1 MLTRLAE
8 FTIRRRRWILIG
20 ALVVFILSGALGAN
34 VAERLSSGGFEDPG
48 AESSQA
54 DDALNEHF
62 DAGAPNFLLVVRAKN
77 GSVDSADAAQAGT
90 ALTAQLDAEPTIK
103 QAVSYWTLGNA
114 PPLKSKDG
122 SKALVLAVIEGTQ
135 DEVQDHVEVLSPKYG
150 RTTDVLEVQVGGF
163 AEVFRAVGETIES
176 DLARAESIAFPITL
190 FFLILV
196 FGSVVAAS
204 LPLAIG
210 AMAVVGTFLILRI
223 VASMTEVSVYSTS
236 LVTGMGLGLAVDYS
250 LFIVSR
256 YREEVRRG
264 LDSRAAVVRTV
275 QTAGKTVAVSGLTV
289 AAALLALLIFPLAF
303 LRSFAYAGIGVVA
316 FCVAGAVVVLPAML
330 AALGPRV
337 EKWSLWK
344 RHPKEVGE
352 GFWHSAAMF
361 VMRRPIPIATI
372 VIMLLLGLG
381 APFLGARFGLP
392 DDRVMRPSTE
402 MRKIHDGLRRD
413 FESKEAGAVSVVAE
427 NLPEP
432 ASRADDIRNY
442 AIALSSVE
450 GVSRVDSAAGAFV
463 RGEMVV
469 PPNPLFTQRFAR
481 PVGTWLSAVPSV
493 EPNSLAGERLVKNL
507 RAVDAPFAVKMG
519 GTPAQLVDSK
529 ASLFGKLPLA
539 AALIVLITFTLL
551 FLAFGSLLVP
561 AKAVVLNLLSLTAT
575 FGAMVWIFQDGNLS
589 GFLDFTATGTLDTT
603 TPILMFCVA
612 FGLSMDYEVF
622 LLSRIKEE
630 HDRSGDNVSSVAIGL
645 ERTGR
650 IVTSA
655 ALLLAIVFIAFAT
668 SGITFIKLFGIGLTM
683 AIVMDATLIRAAL
696 VPAFMRLAGEANWWA
711 PAPLRRLYERWGISE
726 TEEAVE
732 PRAIDLTEGYKRRIV
747 EMADACSSEEELHV
761 LLEVEELTK
770 ADIDAWRVMAG
781 RSA

>member
-8 FTIRRRRWILIG
+8 FTIRRRRYVLI
-20 ALVVFILSGALGAN
+20 AAVVVFLLSGALGGN
-34 VAERLSSGGFEDPG
+34 VAERLSSGGFEDPD
-48 AESSQA
+48 AESTKA
-54 DDALNEHF
+54 DDALGEHF
-62 DAGAPNFLLVVRAKN
+62 DAGAPNFILLVEAKS
-77 GSVDSADAAQAGT
+77 GSVDSGDATTAGAAIT
-90 ALTAQLDAEPTIK
+90 QELSAEPTIK
-103 QAVSYWTLGNA
+103 QAVSYWTLNNA
-114 PPLKSKDG
+114 PPLRSKDG

-135 DEVQDHVEVLSPKYG
+135 DEVQDHVEVLTPKYA
-150 RTTDVLEVQVGGF
+150 RSTDAIEVRVGGF
-163 AEVFRAVGETIES
+163 AETFREVGKTIER
-176 DLARAESIAFPITL
+176 DLARAEGIAFPITL

-256 YREEVRRG
+256 YREEVRHG
-264 LDSRAAVVRTV
+264 LDSRAAVIRTV
-275 QTAGKTVAVSGLTV
+275 QTAGKTVAISGLTV

-316 FCVAGAVVVLPAML
+316 FCVTGAVVVLPAML

-352 GFWHSAAMF
+352 GFWHRAALF
-361 VMRRPIPIATI
+361 VMRRPIPIATA
-372 VIMLLLGLG
+372 VIMILLLLG

-392 DDRVMRPSTE
+392 DDRVMPASADV
-402 MRKIHDGLRRD
+402 RKVHDELRND

-427 NLPEP
+427 DL
-432 ASRADDIRNY
+432 ADPQGRTADIAAY
-442 AIALSSVE
+442 AVALSNVD
-450 GVSRVDSAAGAFV
+450 GASRVDSAAGAFV
-463 RGEMVV
+463 RGQVVV
-469 PPNPLFTQRFAR
+469 PPNPLFTQRFMR
-481 PVGTWLSAVPSV
+481 PVGTWLSVVPSV
-493 EPNSLAGERLVKNL
+493 EPNSPDGERLVKDL
-507 RAVDAPFAVKMG
+507 RAIDAPFDVRMG
-519 GTPAQLVDSK
+519 GGPAQLVDSK
-529 ASLFGKLPLA
+529 ASLFGKLPWA
-539 AALIVLITFTLL
+539 AALIVIITFSLL
-551 FLAFGSLLVP
+551 FLSFGSLLVP

-575 FGAMVWIFQDGNLS
+575 FGAMVWIFQDGHLS

-630 HDRSGDNVSSVAIGL
+630 HDRSGDNVASVAIGL

-655 ALLLAIVFIAFAT
+655 AWLLAIVFIAFAT

-683 AIVMDATLIRAAL
+683 AILMDATLIRAAL
-696 VPAFMRLAGEANWWA
+696 VPAFMRLMGEANWWA
-711 PAPLRRLYERWGISE
+711 PAPLRRFYERWGISE
-726 TEEAVE
+726 VDARPDVV
-732 PRAIDLTEGYKRRIV
+732 DLTDGYKRRML

-770 ADIDAWRVMAG
+770 ADLDSWRVMAG
-781 RSA
+781 RPS